1 MFYCVDKNF
10 NCHSHAFCH
19 AMYSYLYLYDA
30 GFEVVRITG
39 VSASKILKMLQSI
52 STYSN
57 PLSQTMLINS

>member
-30 GFEVVRITG
+30 GFEVVR
-39 VSASKILKMLQSI
+39 SI
-52 STYSN
+52 AKKSMYHIDLLYKKHDFN
-57 PLSQTMLINS
+57 

>member
-19 AMYSYLYLYDA
+19 AMYSYLYLYNNV
-30 GFEVVRITG
+30 GFEVVR
-39 VSASKILKMLQSI
+39 SASKILKMLQSI